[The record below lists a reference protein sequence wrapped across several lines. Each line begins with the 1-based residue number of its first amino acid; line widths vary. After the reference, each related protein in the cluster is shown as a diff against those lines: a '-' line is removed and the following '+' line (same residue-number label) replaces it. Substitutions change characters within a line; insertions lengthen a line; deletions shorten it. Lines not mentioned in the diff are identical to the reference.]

1 MELFNGSTE
10 SFSYFEYAST
20 LPDTELELIFGSK
33 VSKNPITKK
42 VFLSLLDKCKV
53 YYELLSE
60 NVSLD
65 IRQEFRGYPSNVRC
79 TINGK
84 DSVKNYCKKD
94 SLEDIDEENIEFVV
108 KKYFKD
114 KNQHYSTI
122 KPFLLKYSIY
132 I

>member
-60 NVSLD
+60 
-65 IRQEFRGYPSNVRC
+65 
-79 TINGK
+79 
-84 DSVKNYCKKD
+84 CK
-94 SLEDIDEENIEFVV
+94 S
-108 KKYFKD
+108 
-114 KNQHYSTI
+114 
-122 KPFLLKYSIY
+122 
-132 I
+132 